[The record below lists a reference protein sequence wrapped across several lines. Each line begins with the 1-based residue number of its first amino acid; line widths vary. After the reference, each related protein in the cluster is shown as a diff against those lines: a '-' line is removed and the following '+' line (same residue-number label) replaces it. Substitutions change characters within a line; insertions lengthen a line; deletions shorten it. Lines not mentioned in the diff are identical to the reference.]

1 MKYDIE
7 VGQSANNDIDYYDK
21 FDQQIIVRAIIGYLQ
36 FDANIETRKRRQ
48 LRPNP
53 IAPWELR
60 IGRYRVFYEITE
72 RQTVKVLAVGHKE
85 HNELFI
91 RGRKV
96 EI

>member
-7 VGQSANNDIDYYDK
+7 AGQSANGDIDYYDK
-21 FDQQIIVRAIIGYLQ
+21 FDKQIIVKAIIEYLR

-48 LRPNP
+48 LRSNP
-53 IAPWELR
+53 AAPWELR
-60 IGRYRVFYEITE
+60 IGKYRVFYEITE
-72 RQTVKVLAVGHKE
+72 RQTVKILAVGHKE

>member
-1 MKYDIE
+1 M
-7 VGQSANNDIDYYDK
+7 ATIDYYDK
-21 FDQQIIVRAIIGYLQ
+21 FDQQIIVKAIIEYLQ

-60 IGRYRVFYEITE
+60 IGRFRVFYELAE

-96 EI
+96 QI